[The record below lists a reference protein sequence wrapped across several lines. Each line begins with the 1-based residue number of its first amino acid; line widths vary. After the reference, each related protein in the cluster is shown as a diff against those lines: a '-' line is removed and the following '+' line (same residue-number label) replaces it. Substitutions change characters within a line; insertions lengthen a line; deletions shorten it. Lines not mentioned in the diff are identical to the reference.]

1 MKNCIVL
8 FLFLFGWCYS
18 ILSQP
23 QYTFKR
29 LTMSDGMVSN
39 YIVDIIQDNSSLK
52 IRQA

>member
-39 YIVDIIQDNSSLK
+39 YVGDIIQDK
-52 IRQA
+52 QGYIWMG